1 MASNKT
7 PQVASAEMLN
17 SIRADASDA
26 YKYAV
31 PVATPY
37 NLADVANPILTYETV
52 ANEFLNALVNKIIM
66 TLVIRKTWSN
76 PLAMLKKALRRLVLT
91 LKRFRLTPLTQPR
104 LTVRLKMAILTF

>member
-1 MASNKT
+1 MADKKN

-26 YKYAV
+26 YKSAV

-37 NLADVANPILTYETV
+37 NLTDVGNPILSYESV

-66 TLVIRKTWSN
+66 TLGYSQD
-76 PLAMLKKALRRLVLT
+76 LE
-91 LKRFRLTPLTQPR
+91 
-104 LTVRLKMAILTF
+104 